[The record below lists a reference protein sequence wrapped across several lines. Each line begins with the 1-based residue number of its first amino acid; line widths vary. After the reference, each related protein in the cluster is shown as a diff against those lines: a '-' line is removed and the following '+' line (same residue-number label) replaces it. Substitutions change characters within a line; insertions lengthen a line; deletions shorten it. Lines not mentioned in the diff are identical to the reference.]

1 MQPLWDATGSHRGY
15 SSSGWRNQANKEQ
28 QQRGWEMAVRI
39 DKIVCIVLHE
49 AHERQVEEIW

>member
-1 MQPLWDATGSHRGY
+1 
-15 SSSGWRNQANKEQ
+15 
-28 QQRGWEMAVRI
+28 MAVRI